1 MKFNTK
7 SLHARLI
14 RHLREWHRKLGII
27 AASFI
32 IFLSLTGV
40 ALNHTTALSLAHQ
53 PISYLWLLDH
63 YGISPPTDVRFYQ
76 HNAQQNTDKLHIT
89 NNFFWLNNQLL
100 MESNSDFVAAS
111 FISSAQYPESQII
124 LVANSNQISL
134 FNLQGDLID
143 QLGENFGVPS
153 NIIAM
158 HVHELDV
165 VVKTESGY
173 FTSNTDFLD
182 WQEVMFVNEPVWITP
197 IEVSDSLKATAELAY
212 RAKFLTL
219 ERIILDAHSGR
230 IFGLF
235 GVLFM
240 DAVAILLIL
249 LSLSG
254 IYIWLRYAR
263 SKR

>member
-1 MKFNTK
+1 MKFNSK

-27 AASFI
+27 AAFFI
-32 IFLSLTGV
+32 IFLSLSGV
-40 ALNHTTALSLAHQ
+40 ALNHTTTLSLEHQ
-53 PISYLWLLDH
+53 AISQPWLLDH

-76 HNAQQNTDKLHIT
+76 QNSQHNSGNLHIT
-89 NNFFWLNNQLL
+89 NNLIWLNNKLL
-100 MESNSDFVAAS
+100 MESSSDLVAAT
-111 FISSAQYPESQII
+111 FISSAQDPESQIV
-124 LVANSNQISL
+124 LVANSNQLSL

-143 QLGENFGVPS
+143 QLGDDFGVPA
-153 NIIAM
+153 NITAIN
-158 HVHELDV
+158 VHELDV

-173 FTSNTDFLD
+173 FTSNTDFLV
-182 WQEVMFVNEPVWITP
+182 WQEVTFVNEPVWITP
-197 IEVSDSLKATAELAY
+197 IEVSDNLKATAELAY
-212 RAKFLTL
+212 RSQFLTL

-240 DAVAILLIL
+240 DVVAILLIL

-263 SKR
+263 AKR

>member
-1 MKFNTK
+1 MKFNSK

-14 RHLREWHRKLGII
+14 KHLREWHRKLGII
-27 AASFI
+27 AAFFI
-32 IFLSLTGV
+32 IFLSLSGV
-40 ALNHTTALSLAHQ
+40 ALNHTTTLSLAHQ
-53 PISYLWLLDH
+53 AISQPWLLDH

-76 HNAQQNTDKLHIT
+76 QNSQHNSDNLHIT
-89 NNFFWLNNQLL
+89 NNLIWLNNKLL
-100 MESNSDFVAAS
+100 MESSSDLVAAI
-111 FISSAQYPESQII
+111 FISSAQDPESQII
-124 LVANSNQISL
+124 LIANRNQLSL

-182 WQEVMFVNEPVWITP
+182 WQEVTFVKEPLWIKPT
-197 IEVSDSLKATAELAY
+197 EVSDRLKATAELAY
-212 RAKFLTL
+212 RSRFLTL

-240 DAVAILLIL
+240 DVVAILLVL

-254 IYIWLRYAR
+254 LYIWLRYAR
-263 SKR
+263 AKR